1 MDFLWRRNST
11 YRGIKASGSAAQSGD
26 GGLVTKSCLTLVTP
40 WTVAH
45 QAPLS
50 MGFSREEYWSVLPFP
65 PQRNLANPGIK
76 PRSLASLALQT
87 DSLLLSRYD
96 MLSMVKYGWL
106 VGFPGQAVKM
116 RREVELPQISASHEF
131 LVRIFFFFSILQ
143 VKQRHERN
151 SSKSLRRC
159 NIAGGQIS
167 KGEALREP
175 FVTPVCITQCCTLGM
190 TQ

>member
-1 MDFLWRRNST
+1 M
-11 YRGIKASGSAAQSGD
+11 
-26 GGLVTKSCLTLVTP
+26 TP

-159 NIAGGQIS
+159 NIAGG
-167 KGEALREP
+167 
-175 FVTPVCITQCCTLGM
+175 
-190 TQ
+190 

>member
-1 MDFLWRRNST
+1 M
-11 YRGIKASGSAAQSGD
+11 
-26 GGLVTKSCLTLVTP
+26 TP

-87 DSLLLSRYD
+87 GSLLLSRYD
-96 MLSMVKYGWL
+96 MVSMVKYGWV

-116 RREVELPQISASHEF
+116 RREVELPPILASHEF
-131 LVRIFFFFSILQ
+131 LVGFFSFFLFC
-143 VKQRHERN
+143 R
-151 SSKSLRRC
+151 
-159 NIAGGQIS
+159 
-167 KGEALREP
+167 
-175 FVTPVCITQCCTLGM
+175 
-190 TQ
+190 

>member
-1 MDFLWRRNST
+1 M
-11 YRGIKASGSAAQSGD
+11 
-26 GGLVTKSCLTLVTP
+26 TP

-106 VGFPGQAVKM
+106 VGFLGQAVKM

-159 NIAGGQIS
+159 NIAGG
-167 KGEALREP
+167 
-175 FVTPVCITQCCTLGM
+175 
-190 TQ
+190 